1 MTTTNTNADSN
12 IVEDIFKTKDG
23 YNECDHCQS
32 VLSPAA
38 YFVKLVETI
47 KKYIPGHKL
56 KERRPDLFELPLD
69 CNSTNKTKLYL
80 EIANEIM
87 GKNLDRKLGGNALQ
101 KLATAKYPFNLPANF
116 PLVSIRAY
124 LEKQGI
130 TLADLYKVLKP
141 EANNV
146 AESLKLSPEEYK
158 LITNPN
164 HDISEVYGTSESEL
178 KNVEKFIA
186 QTNIDFDKL
195 ERLRDCYNKIKKP
208 TNKLSI
214 NSETIDNIDQAL
226 GFLHR
231 FIRLANKLNWSFDGL
246 CNVLL
251 AIDKNEIDA
260 SALNEISRIRTL
272 QEKFK
277 KPLSEVCKLYS
288 SASILM
294 KESTN
299 KGENDKANEKDA
311 NDVAESL
318 FFLQGVKESDL
329 KKIYG
334 IEEPSEL
341 FKEEN
346 FDEFIVRIGAKR
358 QEVEWLLSQSTTHV
372 KKAKKQEK
380 ISVKE
385 QKFLHN
391 FTQLAGQ
398 LKLLFGKLN
407 TIITELPSEFKLKD
421 LVINTNNSTIL
432 KKIWNISDNE
442 LTSLVNYNDK
452 ISNKIGRSLISEVH
466 KQILLARLMN
476 ISTAEIVQILLQLNI
491 TDLNLNNVERIVEL
505 NNWLNKNSIT
515 IEQLNTLIN
524 SSALSHQHMKEISEI
539 EEEIE
544 KNQELEIRKRLDSLV
559 SHAELAGEWKIQ
571 IEKILEESEIKKL
584 KNREK
589 LDALMNN
596 STLSVDCKTKIK
608 GILEEL
614 KSKEKLDSLIN
625 DSTLSEEYKI
635 KEIIEKTENK
645 KLTSKE
651 RLYALINDSTL
662 SEKCKTRISEVIEER
677 ENLHN
682 EIRKH
687 FNISSDVL
695 AAAHQFTEK
704 QPTNLQLLRLESPN
718 KNIVHDV
725 GIIGNKA
732 VFLGKSEV
740 HSKNSVESSMREPR
754 KNVAVA
760 TIGTKTIFFCGKKS
774 ENEYSRKIDIYDEE
788 AKSWITE
795 AASEARD
802 SAAVA
807 VVGNKAIFLGGN
819 KDNRRCSLQV
829 DVYDNGVWTKHT
841 ASEARS
847 NASVAVVGEKAI
859 FFGGKINKT
868 RSSAIDIYNNGEW
881 VNRTD
886 TASEARSNASVAIID
901 TKVIFFGGSKGDNQC
916 SSKVDIYDSKTEKWT
931 TYTVSEARENASVA
945 VVDGK
950 AIFFGGKAGQ
960 TRSNKI
966 DIYDAKTEKWIEV
979 QHVASEA
986 RDMVQVAVVN
996 KQAIFFG
1003 GNKGNQEYSKY
1014 IDVYDGATDSWKF
1027 TGEISRAHN
1036 NVSVAVIG
1044 TRAIFFTKEMD
1055 NRIAGQVYI
1064 YDSTGYSANNSIA
1077 KNWTRRIAK
1086 GNEMHDD
1093 LLAEITSSARFSGK
1107 IDIYDNIVK
1116 TWKTVD
1122 VYKPSECTS
1131 IDIRNN
1137 KAILTCKDSSGKT
1150 YKETYSID
1158 LSITYDAMIE
1168 ELLNNVAVFTT
1179 FKLSAEDIKSITC
1192 HSNIYGLKATWT
1204 EKQIKTLTNYKE
1216 LQDAFSGNEL
1226 TLSQYTEWLRDS
1238 YDESKVT
1245 EKITQLTNWDKK
1257 LLSQI
1262 KEIDAF
1268 KKCFSKENHPI
1279 DSLLKIKSLIDMA
1292 EQTSIDG
1299 QILLE
1304 LKDLHN
1310 LPSSTGWNKY
1320 NNIERKLRES
1330 LSYVEWVK
1338 EHLENQKRNIL
1349 SNYMLYT
1356 YSEVKNKNMRGLYAF
1371 LLIDV
1376 EMSDCSKI
1384 SPLKAGLNSLQLYI
1398 HRCILGL
1405 EEGVA
1410 VNSELTEEMWDLL
1423 DNYREWEATK
1433 KIALYPEN
1441 YLNPTLHK
1449 SATAEYKALQNT
1461 LMQDNLT
1468 EEAAVNAYLKYFE
1481 DFSQL
1486 VNLQTVDTF
1495 FADERKEFY
1504 ILGRTTAEPY
1514 TYYYRVGNFESNTEE
1529 SSQKWKPWEKIEVQI
1544 PVQIARII
1552 HAFGKIFIFWLQ
1564 KTEKEKQIEGVS
1576 IDDSTLNIN
1585 FVFKKVDN
1593 SWSAQQKLPSEIKRQ
1608 YKYEDKIR
1616 RHLSV
1621 IDSHE
1626 QHIKNRGE
1634 GASANSYCESEIKEH
1649 RKSIESQ
1656 IEELKGVKYYGNLEI
1671 ITNNEKIF
1679 VMSMEEGFE
1688 NSKFSLS
1695 ENFDLEAENSDLYRS
1710 KKEKNIDTIVESI
1723 ELLYEKKK
1731 EEYKEDIE
1739 NRVKDLGKRI
1749 EEEEKRKTALEHII
1763 KIIEKRTTNELYN
1776 KVKDVRK
1783 QLDDFQQKKSIKDD
1797 LPEKSIDEAVSKDK
1811 EKSQEVINY
1820 LKERLD
1826 KSVEYVKNDTYLFSS
1841 KQADLDS
1848 LNDLKTK
1855 VRSLE
1860 DEISTLQ
1867 LEKSI
1872 EILEEEKNKSAQ
1884 GRTIEQLKSDIQTL
1898 NDKISEEKKKL
1909 SENELEKYN
1918 KKLNESKEVDKDIV
1932 KKLFVQDKE
1941 KSSKESKLEDTTKII
1956 EFTSKL
1962 YRKAYMGG
1970 SKAVLISSEQQ
1981 QEYMLNFYGFYGV
1994 YLWEIFFHIPTLV
2007 AYLFNQEQKFA
2018 EARKWYQYIFNPL
2031 KKDCNAWQFSP
2042 FKTKCPPGN
2051 INHQCNSRE
2060 LVDSLNPYKEADKE
2074 GKVSFE
2080 KYIIISYVDNLI
2092 DWGDML
2098 FSQNSWEGINQ
2109 ATMLYI
2115 RAWNLLG
2122 EKPKKKGKF
2131 KIKSRN
2137 VCEVLTANRKMLCKA
2152 ETITPAQSSGNGQF
2166 ALNPASS
2173 DTAEYCSY
2181 FCTPENKDFIGLWD
2195 RIEDRLYKIRHCLD
2209 IKGKRLELPLFQPPI
2224 DPRQLISA
2232 AAGGSTVMLPKAQVP
2247 HYRFKYMITYAKS
2260 IADTVTQIGS
2270 ELLSV
2275 LEKKDAEALNL
2286 LYNKQEGIMANLM
2299 TTIKEKAIE
2308 ALKEEAKAL
2317 NVSLSSAKD
2326 RKSYYE
2332 KLINDGLSAAEI
2344 AAIVAAVASTTFL
2357 TLSNPATLIAG
2368 ALSLIP
2374 NIFGLACGGSKPE
2387 GVAKA
2392 TTESMILT
2400 SNTLSNI
2407 SQNISTSAS
2416 YERRAQDWNLQ
2427 KIIATHDVEQI
2438 GHQIEAN
2445 KINQANAIQDLRAHK
2460 ESIKQIKEK
2469 ESFFRGKFT
2478 NQELYSWMKGELKSL
2493 YIKTYRLA
2501 LEIAKQAERAYQYE
2515 IDNDK
2520 AFIQPGHWN
2529 SLKEGLLSGQKLK
2542 FELEQLDKEY
2552 HDTNER
2558 RLEITKVISLK
2569 SLDPIALHE
2578 LKTKGSCKFS
2588 FTEKLFDLDF
2598 PGHYARKIKDIKI
2611 TVPAVV
2617 GPYENVHASLQQTSN
2632 QVVLKSDGAINA
2644 IKYLVN
2650 PSEEEQPETDLLRVN
2665 WKPNQEIAI
2674 SKADQDSGLFELSFG
2689 DERYLPFEGTGAVST
2704 WELSLPQATN
2714 RFDISTISDVIIH
2727 LDYTALNGGEVLS
2740 RQVKNLDQIKYY
2752 QGTLVVN
2759 LSAVYPEE
2767 WGKFKQAKGQFSEL
2781 KFKLFPEIFPIH
2793 VKDPEVDLNDGNN
2806 ICIIPTT
2813 PDADKITIKLDN
2825 YNWER
2830 NSKKIVNPSLT
2841 IGTDWNIQVNN
2852 ADISK
2857 LEEIIIMVPY
2867 KATINW

>member
-1 MTTTNTNADSN
+1 MTTTSTNAGSN

-47 KKYIPGHKL
+47 EKYIPTHQL
-56 KERRPDLFELPLD
+56 KTRRPDLFKIPLD
-69 CNSTNKTKLYL
+69 CDSTNKTKLYL

-87 GKNLDRKLGGNALQ
+87 EENLGKKLGGNALQ

-130 TLADLYKVLKP
+130 TLADLHKVLKP
-141 EANNV
+141 KADNF
-146 AESLKLSPEEYK
+146 AESLGLSPEEYD
-158 LITNPN
+158 LVTSTSSNL
-164 HDISEVYGTSESEL
+164 SEVYGTSEIEL

-186 QTNIDFDKL
+186 QTNIDSDKL

-231 FIRLANKLNWSFDGL
+231 FIRLANKLNWSFDEL

-260 SALNEISRIRTL
+260 NSLKEISRIKSL
-272 QEKFK
+272 QAKLK
-277 KPLSEVCKLYS
+277 KPISEICKLYTN
-288 SASILM
+288 ASISIE
-294 KESTN
+294 KS
-299 KGENDKANEKDA
+299 KNEEDA
-311 NDVAESL
+311 NSAAESL

-334 IEEPSEL
+334 REEPSEA

-346 FDEFIVRIGAKR
+346 FAEFITRTGVKR

-407 TIITELPSEFKLKD
+407 TIIAELPSEFKLKD
-421 LVINTNNSTIL
+421 LVTNTDNSTIL

-476 ISTAEIVQILLQLNI
+476 ISIAEIVQISLQLNI
-491 TDLNLNNVERIVEL
+491 TDLNLNNVERIIEL
-505 NNWLNKNSIT
+505 NDWLNDKSIN
-515 IEQLNTLIN
+515 IEQLNALIN
-524 SSALSHQHMKEISEI
+524 SSALSHQHMKEINEI

-559 SHAELAGEWKIQ
+559 SHAELVGEWKIQ

-589 LDALMNN
+589 LDALMND

-625 DSTLSEEYKI
+625 DSMLSEEYKI
-635 KEIIEKTENK
+635 KEIIEKTGNK

-651 RLYALINDSTL
+651 GLDALINDSTP
-662 SEKCKTRISEVIEER
+662 SEKCKTRINEVIEER

-682 EIRKH
+682 EICKH
-687 FNISSDVL
+687 FNVSSDVL

-740 HSKNSVESSMREPR
+740 HGKNSVESSMREPR

-760 TIGTKTIFFCGKKS
+760 TVGTKTIFFGGKKS
-774 ENEYSRKIDIYDEE
+774 ENEYSRKIDIYDEKT
-788 AKSWITE
+788 KSWITT
-795 AASEARD
+795 AASEERD

-807 VVGNKAIFLGGN
+807 VVGSKAIFLGGN

-916 SSKVDIYDSKTEKWT
+916 SSKVDIYDSKAEKWT
-931 TYTVSEARENASVA
+931 THTVSEARENASVA

-950 AIFFGGKAGQ
+950 AIFFGGKVGQ

-1014 IDVYDGATDSWKF
+1014 IDVYDSATNSWKF

-1044 TRAIFFTKEMD
+1044 TKAIFFTKEMD

-1064 YDSTGYSANNSIA
+1064 YDSTGYSVNNSIA
-1077 KNWTRRIAK
+1077 KNWTRCVAK
-1086 GNEMHDD
+1086 ENEMRDG
-1093 LLAEITSSARFSGK
+1093 LFAKITNSTKFSGK
-1107 IDIYDNIVK
+1107 IDIYDNIAK
-1116 TWKTVD
+1116 TWKSVD
-1122 VYKPSECTS
+1122 VYKPSECIS

-1137 KAILTCKDSSGKT
+1137 KAILTCKDSSGRT
-1150 YKETYSID
+1150 YEETYSID
-1158 LSITYDAMIE
+1158 LSITYDATIE

-1179 FKLSAEDIKSITC
+1179 LKLSAEDVKSIAN
-1192 HSNIYGLKATWT
+1192 HSDIYGLKATWA
-1204 EKQIKTLTNYKE
+1204 ENQIKTLTNYKE

-1226 TLSQYTEWLRDS
+1226 TLSQYTEWLCDS

-1245 EKITQLTNWDKK
+1245 EKITQLTNCNKK

-1279 DSLLKIKSLIDMA
+1279 DSLLKIKHFMDMS
-1292 EQTSIDG
+1292 ERSGIDG
-1299 QILLE
+1299 KILLE

-1310 LPSSTGWNKY
+1310 LPASTGWNKH
-1320 NNIERKLRES
+1320 NSIERKLRES
-1330 LSYVEWVK
+1330 LSYVEGVK
-1338 EHLENQKRNIL
+1338 EYLEDQKRNIL
-1349 SNYMLYT
+1349 AGYILHT
-1356 YSEVKNKNMRGLYAF
+1356 YPGIKNKNMRGLYAF

-1405 EEGVA
+1405 EAGA
-1410 VNSELTEEMWDLL
+1410 TVNPALTEGMWDLL

-1433 KIALYPEN
+1433 KVALYPEN

-1461 LMQDNLT
+1461 LMQGNLT

-1514 TYYYRVGNFESNTEE
+1514 TYYYRVGNFENNTEE

-1564 KTEKEKQIEGVS
+1564 KTEKGKQIEGVS

-1634 GASANSYCESEIKEH
+1634 GASANSYYESEIKEH

-1656 IEELKGVKYYGNLEI
+1656 IEELKSAKYYGNLEI
-1671 ITNNEKIF
+1671 ISNNEKIF
-1679 VMSMEEGFE
+1679 VISMEKGFE

-1695 ENFDLEAENSDLYRS
+1695 ENFDLKAENSDLYRS
-1710 KKEKNIDTIVESI
+1710 KKEKNIDTIVKSI
-1723 ELLYEKKK
+1723 ELSYEKKK

-1811 EKSQEVINY
+1811 EKLQEVINY

-1826 KSVEYVKNDTYLFSS
+1826 KSIEYVKNDTYLFSS

-1848 LNDLKTK
+1848 LDDLKTK
-1855 VRSLE
+1855 VKSLE

-1867 LEKSI
+1867 LEKSM

-1898 NDKISEEKKKL
+1898 NNKMSEEKKKL

-1918 KKLNESKEVDKDIV
+1918 TKLNESKEVDKDIV
-1932 KKLFVQDKE
+1932 KKLLAQDEE

-1962 YRKAYMGG
+1962 YRKAYIDG

-1994 YLWEIFFHIPTLV
+1994 YLWEIFFHIPTLI

-2031 KKDCNAWQFSP
+2031 KKDCNAWQFFP

-2051 INHQCNSRE
+2051 INHQCDSGE
-2060 LVDSLNPYKEADKE
+2060 LVDSLDPYKEA
-2074 GKVSFE
+2074 GKDGRVSFE
-2080 KYIIISYVDNLI
+2080 KYVIISYVDNLI

-2232 AAGGSTVMLPKAQVP
+2232 AAGGSTIRLPKIAQVP

-2260 IADTVTQIGS
+2260 ITDTVTQIGS
-2270 ELLSV
+2270 ELLSI

-2286 LYNKQEGIMANLM
+2286 LYNKQEAIMTNLM
-2299 TTIKEKAIE
+2299 TTIKEKAID

-2317 NVSLSSAKD
+2317 NASLSSAKD
-2326 RKSYYE
+2326 RKSHYE
-2332 KLINDGLSAAEI
+2332 KLINSGLSSLERKAFDLAKEAIGKRRGSSIARGVATGLHLVPTVFGFSCGGFQPGSSAEI
-2344 AAIVAAVASTTFL
+2344 AAIILESQAMQMEGEASEMGTR
-2357 TLSNPATLIAG
+2357 
-2368 ALSLIP
+2368 
-2374 NIFGLACGGSKPE
+2374 
-2387 GVAKA
+2387 
-2392 TTESMILT
+2392 
-2400 SNTLSNI
+2400 
-2407 SQNISTSAS
+2407 AS
-2416 YERRAQDWNLQ
+2416 YQRREEDWDLQ

-2438 GHQIEAN
+2438 CYQIEAN
-2445 KINQANAIQDLRAHK
+2445 KINQANATQDLRAHK

-2478 NQELYSWMKGELKSL
+2478 NQELYSWVKGELKSL

-2501 LEIAKQAERAYQYE
+2501 LEVARQAEWAYQYE

-2520 AFIQPGHWN
+2520 TFIQSGHWN

-2727 LDYTALNGGEVLS
+2727 LDYTALNGGEILS

-2767 WGKFKQAKGQFSEL
+2767 WNKFKQANGQFSEL
-2781 KFKLFPEIFPIH
+2781 KFKLLPEIFPIH
-2793 VKDPEVDLNDGNN
+2793 VKDPGIDLNN
-2806 ICIIPTT
+2806 ICIIPAT
-2813 PDADKITIKLDN
+2813 PDVDKITIKLDN
-2825 YNWER
+2825 YKWER

-2841 IGTDWNIQVNN
+2841 IGTDWNIQINN